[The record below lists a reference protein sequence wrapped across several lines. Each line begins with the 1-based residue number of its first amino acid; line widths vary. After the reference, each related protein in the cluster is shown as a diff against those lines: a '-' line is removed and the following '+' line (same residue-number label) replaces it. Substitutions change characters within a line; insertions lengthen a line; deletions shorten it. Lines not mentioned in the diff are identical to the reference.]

1 MKHSLILLVAVS
13 ALACNRKT
21 TDTAVTV
28 IGGPDPSLFAAGAI
42 VGDVTTEPC
51 RLSNRTDT
59 TCYVFT
65 VAGKPPDHDIGPFC
79 PRTITDPADRVG
91 LWIENQQT
99 YDITGKWVTEL
110 ATFYNDPA
118 WQLYEE
124 ATGKVRV
131 TDSKEACEA
140 AARPDVADE
149 YNNYCV
155 ECSLDY
161 FDSPPVVTVRIPT
174 TPIKLTTS
182 SPVGRDAKVGV
193 SLSGVVYEPPAPT
206 HAILAAHTIAAFDDC
221 GGHVNPHVGY
231 HYHAATGCSAEHAQ
245 TDGHSPLIGYAID
258 GFGMYARHTG
268 TGAAPTD
275 LDACGGHEDTVRG
288 YHYHVGE
295 PGENQIL
302 ACHFGATG
310 SVTEG
315 GS

>member
-1 MKHSLILLVAVS
+1 MQRSLFVLVALG
-13 ALACNRKT
+13 ALSCNRKT
-21 TDTAVTV
+21 ADTAATIV
-28 IGGPDPSLFAAGAI
+28 GGPDTSLFATGAI
-42 VGDVTTEPC
+42 LADVTTEPC
-51 RLSNRTDT
+51 TLSDRTRT
-59 TCYVFT
+59 TCYVFNI
-65 VAGKPPDHDIGPFC
+65 AGKPPNHDIGPFC
-79 PRTITDPADRVG
+79 PRTISDPADKVG

-99 YDITGKWVTEL
+99 YDITGHWVTQL

-118 WQLYEE
+118 WQLYDES
-124 ATGKVRV
+124 TGQVRV
-131 TDSKEACEA
+131 TDSKVACEA

-182 SPVGRDAKVGV
+182 TPVDFRGKVGV
-193 SLSGVVYEPPAPT
+193 SLSGVVYDPPAPT

-245 TDGHSPLIGYAID
+245 TDGHSPLIGYATD
-258 GFGMYARHTG
+258 GFGMYARTTDG
-268 TGAAPTD
+268 NEAPTD

-288 YHYHVGE
+288 YHYHVGS
-295 PGENQIL
+295 PGENAIL
-302 ACHFGATG
+302 SCHFGATG
-310 SVTEG
+310 TISNG
-315 GS
+315 G